1 MIILFYLVIGVI
13 AAIVSDA
20 FIEWDID
27 SNSPY
32 VTNPGPMVRL
42 VIVLFW
48 PLFVALGILWLA
60 DCGLRRAAT
69 ALRKAIRS

>member
-27 SNSPY
+27 SKDPY
-32 VTNPGPMVRL
+32 VWNPGPMVRL

-48 PLFVALGILWLA
+48 PLFVALGILWLT
-60 DCGLRRAAT
+60 DLGLRRAAT